1 MLCIF
6 IPWMLLFNFV
16 GNLWLREVDDTES
29 DRCLYDDG
37 FEMLS
42 LLYLIFNY
50 MKSIGFLLMSCRIYS
65 SMVRYFRRTSH
76 RIPNIAIWRNKT
88 CLDWQ
93 EGFDFAIFLFRI
105 GRYSYIQERR
115 YLTAALTRKH
125 NATLIDKIETET
137 YSSDLEYNSTDPSS
151 NNQSKE
157 PLLNEET
164 DALNQSSLSSSSR
177 RNSFIKYKECTIC
190 LIEFKD
196 GDKVKIIPGCDHLF
210 HKLCLDNW
218 LLHNFKCPNCNLQ
231 IDVHESQA
239 DQTMYRR

>member
-1 MLCIF
+1 
-6 IPWMLLFNFV
+6 
-16 GNLWLREVDDTES
+16 
-29 DRCLYDDG
+29 
-37 FEMLS
+37 MLS

-65 SMVRYFRRTSH
+65 SMLRYFKRTSH
-76 RIPNIAIWRNKT
+76 RIPNIAIWRNKS
-88 CLDWQ
+88 CKDWQ

-137 YSSDLEYNSTDPSS
+137 YSSELEYNSTGPSS
-151 NNQSKE
+151 TNQSKE

-164 DALNQSSLSSSSR
+164 DALNQSSLSNSSR

-196 GDKVKIIPGCDHLF
+196 GDKVKIIPGCEHLF
-210 HKLCLDNW
+210 H
-218 LLHNFKCPNCNLQ
+218 
-231 IDVHESQA
+231 
-239 DQTMYRR
+239 